1 MADRSR
7 CPHAEPFVV
16 RGAPFTASEILNVL
30 APHLTDERKQRI
42 HDVVARRTYSV
53 VPVFEGLYD
62 FGNINAVLRSAEALG
77 CQAAHVIELGAKFR
91 KANRVSK
98 GADKWLDIRRWDATA
113 PCVAHLRGLGYRI
126 VATHIQEGRPIA
138 DAVFDSP
145 VALFFGN
152 EHEGVSKT
160 LLDAA
165 DERVRLPMPGFT
177 ESFNIS
183 AAAAMALYHVYR
195 DRVTRLGRHSDLTP
209 EEMLRLTAVYYRR
222 SVDRA
227 DDILTLS
234 RRRA

>member
-1 MADRSR
+1 MPERSR
-7 CPHAEPFVV
+7 CPHAEPFIV
-16 RGAPFTASEILNVL
+16 RGERFTAAEILDVL

-42 HDVVARRTYSV
+42 HDVVAQRTYSV
-53 VPVFEGLYD
+53 VPVLEGLYD
-62 FGNINAVLRSAEALG
+62 FGNVNAVLRSAEALG
-77 CQAAHVIELGAKFR
+77 CQAAHVIELAAKYK

-126 VATHIQEGRPIA
+126 VATHIQEGRSIT
-138 DAVFDSP
+138 DAVFDTP

-152 EHEGVSKT
+152 EHEGASKM

-165 DERVRLPMPGFT
+165 DDRVRLPMLGFT

-183 AAAAMALYHVYR
+183 AAAAIALYHVYR

-227 DDILTLS
+227 DDILRLS
-234 RRRA
+234 RRHA